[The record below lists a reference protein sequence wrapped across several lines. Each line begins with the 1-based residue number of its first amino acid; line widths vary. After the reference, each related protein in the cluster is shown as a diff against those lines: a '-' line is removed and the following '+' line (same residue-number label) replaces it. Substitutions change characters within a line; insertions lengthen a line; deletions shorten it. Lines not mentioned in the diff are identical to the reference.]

1 MNKYDKTLLKTAYLW
16 AEESICKRLKVGAI
30 IAKES
35 RIISIGFNGTPQ
47 GLQKKELLE
56 CDYCI
61 GNGFINDSICPKC
74 GGTGF
79 IEIEKADNDCESE
92 YYECLE
98 CNSKFTQFKKEDN
111 IKLCP
116 NCNNVIEVEKEGKI
130 ILKKWKFIS
139 ETNPNVIHAEM
150 NALMFAAKQ
159 GISTNGATM
168 YVTHSPCIN
177 CAKHILQAGIK
188 RLVYAED
195 YRDNSGIE
203 LLKSKIKVDKI
214 VFG

>member
-1 MNKYDKTLLKTAYLW
+1 MKRDKTLLKTALLW
-16 AEESICKRLKVGAI
+16 AEESVCERLKVGAVL
-30 IAKES
+30 AKDE

-47 GLQKKELLE
+47 GLTKSIKKD
-56 CDYCI
+56 CDLC
-61 GNGFINDSICPKC
+61 NGTGIYQNETCFNC
-74 GGTGF
+74 GGVGYIENNVSDNNCEIHRYRCLNCEEKFDNF
-79 IEIEKADNDCESE
+79 IEEKDFKMCPH
-92 YYECLE
+92 
-98 CNSKFTQFKKEDN
+98 CNE
-111 IKLCP
+111 I
-116 NCNNVIEVEKEGKI
+116 IEV
-130 ILKKWKFIS
+130 KKDNKVIS
-139 ETNPNVIHAEM
+139 KNYLDVYETNTNVIHAEM